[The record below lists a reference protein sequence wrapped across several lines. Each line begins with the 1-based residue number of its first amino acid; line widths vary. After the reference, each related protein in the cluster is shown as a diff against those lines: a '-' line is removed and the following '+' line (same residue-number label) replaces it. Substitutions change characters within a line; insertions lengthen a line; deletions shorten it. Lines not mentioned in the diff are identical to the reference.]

1 MTYPP
6 ALMLRK
12 TAARYLDMSEAAFE
26 REVIAGRFPGSII
39 VGGREHWRREALDA
53 AIARLDG
60 YDPNDPAEKIRRRYG
75 KVAA

>member
-26 REVIAGRFPGSII
+26 REVIAGRFPGSIM
-39 VGGREHWRREALDA
+39 VGGREHWRKEAIDA

-60 YDPNDPAEKIRRRYG
+60 HDPNDPIEQVRARYG
-75 KVAA
+75 QKAA